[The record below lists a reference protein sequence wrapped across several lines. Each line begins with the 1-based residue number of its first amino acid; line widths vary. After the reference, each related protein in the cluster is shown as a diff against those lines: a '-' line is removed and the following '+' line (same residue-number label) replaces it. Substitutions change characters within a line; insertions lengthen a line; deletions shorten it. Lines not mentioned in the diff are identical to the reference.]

1 MFEDQAMFE
10 DRGEIEWRF
19 HVGPAEKDGSGPS
32 WREVDRQLRRVA
44 RRRAAVDAEE
54 LHWLALAESAQVH
67 RHLGLASML
76 EYVERVLGHGPQAGK
91 ERLRVARALTEL
103 PTMAAALE
111 QGALAYTAVRELTR
125 RA

>member
-67 RHLGLASML
+67 RISGWRRCWSTWSGCSATD
-76 EYVERVLGHGPQAGK
+76 RK
-91 ERLRVARALTEL
+91 RAKN
-103 PTMAAALE
+103 
-111 QGALAYTAVRELTR
+111 GFGSHVR
-125 RA
+125 